1 VIHIDMD
8 DKRVSET
15 EGERVFLENGGN
27 SSFLDRKAAILAGL
41 NDGIAATKAM
51 FAAFTAHNLIEPV
64 QLEIK
69 FNSGKYDIVGLHTV
83 SAPKLRN
90 LTAEQLLDLNRSGFL
105 QGAYLV
111 LASLNNVQRLIDRK
125 LRREQ
130 AQAAM
135 AS

>member
-1 VIHIDMD
+1 M
-8 DKRVSET
+8 
-15 EGERVFLENGGN
+15 
-27 SSFLDRKAAILAGL
+27 
-41 NDGIAATKAM
+41 
-51 FAAFTAHNLIEPV
+51 
-64 QLEIK
+64 
-69 FNSGKYDIVGLHTV
+69 
-83 SAPKLRN
+83 SAQKLRN
-90 LTAEQLLDLNRSGFL
+90 LTAEQLFDLNRSGFL